1 MISSQIKNI
10 ALIVAAGRGR
20 RLEGNTPKQY
30 RVIAGYA
37 VLKWSV
43 LSFLRH
49 TKIDMVQVVYNPE
62 DINLYDAALNDLEL
76 PSPIVGGDNRQSS
89 VRLGLESIS
98 QFEPTNVLIHDG
110 ARPIVSKSLI
120 DIMRSPT
127 STPRSFAR
135 EESVNPPTIHR
146 IFGSTNGSL
155 S

>member
-37 VLKWSV
+37 DLKWSV

-120 DIMRSPT
+120 DRIL
-127 STPRSFAR
+127 FCLKI
-135 EESVNPPTIHR
+135 TILK
-146 IFGSTNGSL
+146 T
-155 S
+155 

>member
-62 DINLYDAALNDLEL
+62 DINLYDAA
-76 PSPIVGGDNRQSS
+76 
-89 VRLGLESIS
+89 
-98 QFEPTNVLIHDG
+98 
-110 ARPIVSKSLI
+110 
-120 DIMRSPT
+120 
-127 STPRSFAR
+127 
-135 EESVNPPTIHR
+135 
-146 IFGSTNGSL
+146 
-155 S
+155 